1 MATTKKTETK
11 KKAAPKKSTV
21 KATKPAVTSSPK
33 GKKIVAKKAVK
44 SAPVKST
51 VKKVIAKKA
60 AAKKPIAATSSAKVK
75 KAAPKNKAIQ
85 VFPEKMAAVVV
96 APKPVKAVV
105 PVPSEEKPKA
115 IMPATVKE
123 AVVAEEKPR
132 QDKSYNPQS
141 IEKKW
146 QEKWEADKLYRSVID
161 RSKPKHYALTML
173 PYPSGDLHIGHWF
186 PMTPAD
192 ARARY
197 MRMKGY
203 NVLFPMGFDAFGLPA
218 ENAAIKDG
226 VHPMKRTFQNIER
239 MRKQMKTM
247 GTMFDWEREAITA
260 APEYYKWTEWFFI
273 QLFKQGLAYRKMS
286 AVDWCPNCNTTL
298 AREQVWGDD
307 RHCERCNTPVIKK
320 DLDQWFFKATK
331 YADEL
336 LNFDGIDW
344 PQTVKTLQTNWID
357 RSEGAEVQFQIASD
371 TSTSLSAGQL
381 LVDSDQS
388 GLITDNSSLTSSPL
402 GITVFTTRPDT
413 LWGATFMVFS
423 PEHPLVEK
431 ITTPEN
437 KAAVEEYKMQAAR
450 QTEIQRG
457 AVDKEK
463 TGVFTGAYAINP
475 VNQARIPIWI
485 ADYVMMSYGTGAIMA
500 VPAHDER
507 DFAFAKKYE
516 LPIVFVIQPE
526 VKSDADGAEINA
538 AYTGPGIMV
547 NSNQFNGTK
556 VSTEK
561 GRKNPGIAKVLD
573 WVTEQGIGKE
583 SVNYR
588 YRDWLI
594 SRQRYW
600 GAPIPMIYCDAH
612 GWNPVPDDQ
621 LPVELPE
628 DVEWRPTGESPLKL
642 HPTWKHTTCPVCG
655 EAAVRETDTMD
666 TFMCSSWYH
675 LRYLSPKYDQGP
687 FDPAEYDYWMP
698 VDTYTGGIEH
708 ATMHLLYTRFFH
720 KALRDAGI
728 VKGDE
733 PMAQLRNQGM
743 VLGEDGDKMS
753 KSKGNVVA
761 PDVLVN
767 KYGADSVRAYIMFF
781 ARWEMGAPWDSQGI
795 EGTVRWVRRVWT
807 LFTDS
812 VADYSTDIQADERIR
827 ATDEVKKSLRRK
839 VHQTLR
845 KVTRDFENFEFNTIV
860 SSLMELMNEMYKA
873 REAGIVGTDEWKEA
887 LEIYVK
893 MMAPVT
899 PHVAEELWAYLGKPY
914 SIHTQSW
921 PVVDEAAT
929 KEDSIELPVQV
940 NGKVRDRITVP
951 AEATEDEIKSAAL
964 ASEMV
969 QKFLEGKEPK
979 KVIVANRRLVSIVV

>member
-1 MATTKKTETK
+1 MAAIKKKSVTNKKTVPVKKMTSLAPVGDVGKVVSKK
-11 KKAAPKKSTV
+11 KKAIKTVASKTKVTKHVVARKPVKKVAPAVKKAVTKNTAPNGKVTKPVKSSSLKGKKVAVKKATSKV
-21 KATKPAVTSSPK
+21 KATTR
-33 GKKIVAKKAVK
+33 KAIEV
-44 SAPVKST
+44 
-51 VKKVIAKKA
+51 VKKMAIIVPPTPSRKDIVSIR
-60 AAKKPIAATSSAKVK
+60 PE
-75 KAAPKNKAIQ
+75 PLKAI
-85 VFPEKMAAVVV
+85 VL
-96 APKPVKAVV
+96 
-105 PVPSEEKPKA
+105 
-115 IMPATVKE
+115 VKE
-123 AVVAEEKPR
+123 ALAKAGTAW
-132 QDKSYNPQS
+132 QDKSYNPKA
-141 IEKKW
+141 IEAKW
-146 QEKWEADKLYRSVID
+146 QAKWEADQLYRSVID
-161 RSKPKHYALTML
+161 NSKQKHYALTML
-173 PYPSGDLHIGHWF
+173 PYPSGDLHIGHWYA
-186 PMTPAD
+186 MTPSD

-203 NVLFPMGFDAFGLPA
+203 NVLFPIGFDAFGLPA
-218 ENAAIKDG
+218 ENAAIRDG
-226 VHPMKRTFQNIER
+226 VHPMKRTFQNIEK
-239 MRKQMKTM
+239 MRVQLRSM
-247 GTMFDWEREAITA
+247 GAMFDWEREMVSAS
-260 APEYYKWTEWFFI
+260 PEYYKWTEWFFI
-273 QLFKQGLAYRKMS
+273 QLYKQGLAYRKMS
-286 AVDWCPNCNTTL
+286 AVDWCPHCNTTL

-307 RHCERCNTPVIKK
+307 RHCERCGTPVIKK

-336 LNFDGIDW
+336 LNFEGIDW

-357 RSEGAEVQFQIASD
+357 RSEGASVVFKTEFGNHDVEI
-371 TSTSLSAGQL
+371 
-381 LVDSDQS
+381 
-388 GLITDNSSLTSSPL
+388 
-402 GITVFTTRPDT
+402 FTTRPDT

-423 PEHPLVEK
+423 PEHPLVNE
-431 ITTPEN
+431 ITTGEY
-437 KAAVEEYKMQAAR
+437 KAAVEDYKAQAAR

-463 TGVFTGAYAINP
+463 TGVFTGAYAVNP

-507 DFAFAKKYE
+507 DFAFARKYD
-516 LPIVFVIQPE
+516 LPIIPVIRPE
-526 VKSDADGAEINA
+526 VQSEAEEDEMKA
-538 AYTGPGIMV
+538 AYVGSGVMV
-547 NSNQFNGTK
+547 NSGPFNGTK
-556 VSTEK
+556 VNTEK
-561 GRKNPGIAKVLD
+561 GRKNPGIAAVLD
-573 WVTEQGIGKE
+573 WIAKQGLGKE

-600 GAPIPMIYCDAH
+600 GAPIPMIHCDVH

-621 LPVELPE
+621 LPVLLPE

-642 HPTWKHTTCPVCG
+642 HPTWKNTTCPVCG
-655 EAAVRETDTMD
+655 GAAVRETDTMD

-733 PMAQLRNQGM
+733 PMMQLRNQGM

-753 KSKGNVVA
+753 KSKGNVIA
-761 PDVLVN
+761 PDVLVA
-767 KYGADSVRAYIMFF
+767 KYGADSMRAYIMFF

-795 EGTVRWVRRVWT
+795 EGSVRWVRRVWT

-812 VADYSTDIQADERIR
+812 VTDGETDKRIT
-827 ATDEVKKSLRRK
+827 ATDEVKKNLRRK

-845 KVTRDFENFEFNTIV
+845 KVTRDFENFEFNTII

-873 REAGIVGTDEWKEA
+873 REAGARTSPEWKEA
-887 LEIYVK
+887 QEIYLK

-899 PHVAEELWAYLGKPY
+899 PHIAEELWTRLGKPY

-921 PVVDEAAT
+921 PQVDETAA
-929 KEDSIELPVQV
+929 KEDSIELPVQI

-964 ASEMV
+964 ASETV
-969 QKFLEGKEPK
+969 QKYLEGKEPK
-979 KVIVANRRLVSIVV
+979 KVIVAKGKLVSVVI